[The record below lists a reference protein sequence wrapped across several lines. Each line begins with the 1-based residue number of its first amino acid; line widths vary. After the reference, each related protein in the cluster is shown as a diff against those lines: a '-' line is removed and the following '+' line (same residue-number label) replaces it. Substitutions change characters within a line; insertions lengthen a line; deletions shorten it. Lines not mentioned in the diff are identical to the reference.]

1 LPKTKD
7 DRPSLQN
14 EAIAFQKIHH
24 QDGVLLIM
32 TYQIYSQQ
40 QLQLKSIARLKQIYS
55 EIACTVEVSD
65 KRCKDAWISA
75 IVNYQASK
83 IQKLTLGAPDNQ
95 ALAQAELDNFIT
107 TQAQAI
113 APEPLTT
120 VEINFYH
127 HEVYCGKEL
136 IAYIAYDHDDLVTQP
151 WLLMVNGK
159 EQFRATTVARCL
171 RYIQWHH
178 QDGTLRE
185 TFPAPFEVTEAPT
198 ILEISFYD
206 QEAFVG
212 DKLVASIS
220 YDHDNYQNLYWR
232 VLVNNVEIFR
242 DLSAA
247 RCHSYIKQQYQQGTL
262 PVQEQLPEEVC
273 TTGNE
278 IMAQIFNE
286 CEKYGYEILNDGI
299 YNNDIKLSE
308 VGQTGNNWWLTR
320 AADETQRIA
329 CDSAREV
336 VWQLSI
342 VDVSTDGKSIFDEY
356 FLDQPLEQLTGDK
369 LQRLLERAELVTS

>member
-1 LPKTKD
+1 
-7 DRPSLQN
+7 
-14 EAIAFQKIHH
+14 
-24 QDGVLLIM
+24 M
-32 TYQIYSQQ
+32 TYPTYSHQ

-55 EIACTVEVSD
+55 EIGCTVEVSD
-65 KRCKDAWISA
+65 KRCKDSWITA
-75 IVNYQASK
+75 ITEYQSSK
-83 IQKLTLGAPDNQ
+83 IQKLTLAAPDEQ
-95 ALAQAELDNFIT
+95 SKAQAELDQHIA

-151 WLLMVNGK
+151 WLVMVNGVEK
-159 EQFRATTVARCL
+159 FRATTVARCQ
-171 RYIQWHH
+171 RFIEWHH
-178 QDGTLRE
+178 QDGTLKE
-185 TFPAPFEVTEAPT
+185 TFPAPDVIAEVPT

-206 QEAFVG
+206 QETFVA

-220 YDHDNYQNLYWR
+220 YDHDNYQNLYWQ

-242 DLSAA
+242 GLSAA

-286 CEKYGYEILNDGI
+286 CEKYGFEILDDGI
-299 YNNDIKLSE
+299 YQNNVKLGE
-308 VGQTGNNWWLTR
+308 VG
-320 AADETQRIA
+320 
-329 CDSAREV
+329 C
-336 VWQLSI
+336 
-342 VDVSTDGKSIFDEY
+342 TDG
-356 FLDQPLEQLTGDK
+356 GW
-369 LQRLLERAELVTS
+369 

>member
-1 LPKTKD
+1 
-7 DRPSLQN
+7 
-14 EAIAFQKIHH
+14 
-24 QDGVLLIM
+24 M
-32 TYQIYSQQ
+32 THQIYSQQ

-75 IVNYQASK
+75 IVEYQASK
-83 IQKLTLGAPDNQ
+83 IQKLTPAAPDEQ
-95 ALAQAELDNFIT
+95 TTAQAELDHFIAD
-107 TQAQAI
+107 QAQAL

-127 HEVYCGKEL
+127 HEVFCGKEL
-136 IAYIAYDHDDLVTQP
+136 IAYIAYNHDQFVTQP
-151 WLLMVNGK
+151 WLVMVNGVEK
-159 EQFRATTVARCL
+159 FRDTTPARCQ
-171 RYIQWHH
+171 RFIEWHH

-185 TFPAPFEVTEAPT
+185 TFPAPLEVPEAPT

-212 DKLVASIS
+212 DYLVASIS
-220 YDHDNYQNLYWR
+220 YDHGNYQNLYWR

-262 PVQEQLPEEVC
+262 PLQEQLPEEVC

-278 IMAQIFNE
+278 IMAQIFAE
-286 CEKYGYEILNDGI
+286 CEKYGFEILDDGI
-299 YNNDIKLSE
+299 YHNDVKLGE
-308 VGQTGNNWWLTR
+308 VGHTDAGWWFTR
-320 AADETQRIA
+320 ATDETQQQQP
-329 CDSAREV
+329 CDSAMDA
-336 VWQLSI
+336 VWWLSM
-342 VDVSTDGKSIFDEY
+342 VDVFTDGKSIFDEY
-356 FLDQPLEQLTGDK
+356 FLEQPLEQLTGYK
-369 LQRLLERAELVTS
+369 LQRLLDRAELVTA

>member
-1 LPKTKD
+1 
-7 DRPSLQN
+7 
-14 EAIAFQKIHH
+14 
-24 QDGVLLIM
+24 M
-32 TYQIYSQQ
+32 TYQIYSHQ

-65 KRCKDAWISA
+65 KRCKDSWISTITSRAPEA
-75 IVNYQASK
+75 IADYQASK
-83 IQKLTLGAPDNQ
+83 IQKLSPAAPDNQ
-95 ALAQAELDNFIT
+95 ALAQAELDHFIA
-107 TQAQAI
+107 TQAQEI
-113 APEPLTT
+113 APQPLTT

-136 IAYIAYDHDDLVTQP
+136 IAYIAYDHDEFVTQP
-151 WLLMVNGK
+151 WLVMVNGVDK
-159 EQFRATTVARCL
+159 FRATTTNRCQ

-185 TFPAPFEVTEAPT
+185 TFPAPVEVPEVPT

-242 DLSAA
+242 DISAA

-273 TTGNE
+273 TIGNE
-278 IMAQIFNE
+278 IMGQIFTE
-286 CEKYGYEILNDGI
+286 SEKYGFEILDDGI
-299 YNNDIKLSE
+299 YNNDIKLGE
-308 VGQTGNNWWLTR
+308 VGHTDGGWWVIQAYSGL
-320 AADETQRIA
+320 QQKVG
-329 CDSAREV
+329 CDSVGEAV
-336 VWQLSI
+336 
-342 VDVSTDGKSIFDEY
+342 
-356 FLDQPLEQLTGDK
+356 
-369 LQRLLERAELVTS
+369 

>member
-1 LPKTKD
+1 MTH
-7 DRPSLQN
+7 
-14 EAIAFQKIHH
+14 AIY
-24 QDGVLLIM
+24 
-32 TYQIYSQQ
+32 TYQ
-40 QLQLKSIARLKQIYS
+40 QLQLKSIARLKQIYN

-65 KRCKDAWISA
+65 KRCKDSWISA
-75 IVNYQASK
+75 IAEYQASK
-83 IQKLTLGAPDNQ
+83 IQKLAPAALDEQ
-95 ALAQAELDNFIT
+95 ALAQAELDSYIT

-113 APEPLTT
+113 AHEPLTT

-151 WLLMVNGK
+151 WLVMVNGK

-185 TFPAPFEVTEAPT
+185 TFPAPVEVAEAPT

-262 PVQEQLPEEVC
+262 PVQEQLLEEVC

-278 IMAQIFNE
+278 VMAQIFNE

-299 YNNDIKLSE
+299 YQNDEKLGE
-308 VGQTGNNWWLTR
+308 VGQTDGNCWFTR
-320 AADETQRIA
+320 AAEETQRIA
-329 CDSAREV
+329 CDSARET
-336 VWQLSI
+336 VWQLPM
-342 VDVSTDGKSIFDEY
+342 VDVLPHTKAVDCEELLDRPFDE
-356 FLDQPLEQLTGDK
+356 LTSDEW
-369 LQRLLERAELVTS
+369 QRLREYVPVAESRELVTA